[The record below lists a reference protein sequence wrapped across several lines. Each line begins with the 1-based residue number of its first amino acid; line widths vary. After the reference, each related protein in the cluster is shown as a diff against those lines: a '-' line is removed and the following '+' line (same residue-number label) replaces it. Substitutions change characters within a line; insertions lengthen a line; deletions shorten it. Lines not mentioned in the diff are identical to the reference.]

1 MKNLKI
7 IFIFIILLIY
17 LFLLTGCS
25 ENKTD
30 EELLKEKTLSEL
42 EYTEDTIHLIVEKYL
57 SGDYLENGE
66 IAWQNVRKDF
76 GEISNNT
83 SVIIL
88 DLTSMQIEDSN
99 ILGLEDRINAI
110 NSALD
115 SELEMSL
122 LESLKDFYKVITDYI
137 KRIYPENDILYK
149 EKEVKAYLL
158 ESLYYSM
165 IDDYVTALNSIE
177 NAESLYQELMNNVNY
192 LNENSYNVNRMYI
205 AIQEMKLSIQNQEKE
220 NVILRYI
227 NTN

>member
-1 MKNLKI
+1 MRKI
-7 IFIFIILLIY
+7 IIIFGISIIY

-42 EYTEDTIHLIVEKYL
+42 EYTEDTIHLIIEKYL

-88 DLTSMQIEDSN
+88 DLTNMQIEDSN
-99 ILGLEDRINAI
+99 ILGFEDRINAI
-110 NSALD
+110 NSAID

-122 LESLKDFYKVITDYI
+122 LESLKDFYKVIPDYI
-137 KRIYPENDILYK
+137 KKIYPENDILYK

-165 IDDYVTALNSIE
+165 IDDYATALNSIE

-192 LNENSYNVNRMYI
+192 LNENSYNVNRMYV

>member
-42 EYTEDTIHLIVEKYL
+42 EYTEDSIHLIVEKYL

-99 ILGLEDRINAI
+99 ILGFEDRINAI
-110 NSALD
+110 NSAID

-122 LESLKDFYKVITDYI
+122 LESLKDFYKVIPDYI
-137 KRIYPENDILYK
+137 KKIYPENDILYK

-165 IDDYVTALNSIE
+165 IDDYATALNSIE

-192 LNENSYNVNRMYI
+192 LNENSYNVNRMYV

-227 NTN
+227 NTI

>member
-122 LESLKDFYKVITDYI
+122 LESLKDFYKVIPDYI

-165 IDDYVTALNSIE
+165 IDDYATALNSIE

-192 LNENSYNVNRMYI
+192 LNENSYNVNRMYV

-227 NTN
+227 NTI

>member
-1 MKNLKI
+1 M
-7 IFIFIILLIY
+7 
-17 LFLLTGCS
+17 
-25 ENKTD
+25 
-30 EELLKEKTLSEL
+30 LKEKTLSEL
-42 EYTEDTIHLIVEKYL
+42 EYTEDTIHLIIEKYL

-88 DLTSMQIEDSN
+88 DLTNMQIEDSN
-99 ILGLEDRINAI
+99 ILGFEDRINAI
-110 NSALD
+110 NSAID

-122 LESLKDFYKVITDYI
+122 LESLKDFYKVIPDYI
-137 KRIYPENDILYK
+137 KKIYPENDILYK

-165 IDDYVTALNSIE
+165 IDDYATALNSIE

-192 LNENSYNVNRMYI
+192 LNENSYNVNRMYV

>member
-1 MKNLKI
+1 MKKI
-7 IFIFIILLIY
+7 IIIFGISIIY

-42 EYTEDTIHLIVEKYL
+42 EYTEDTIHLIIEKYL

-88 DLTSMQIEDSN
+88 DLTNMQIEDSN
-99 ILGLEDRINAI
+99 ILGFEDRINAI
-110 NSALD
+110 NSAID

-122 LESLKDFYKVITDYI
+122 LESLKDFYKVIPDYI
-137 KRIYPENDILYK
+137 KKIYPENDILYK

-165 IDDYVTALNSIE
+165 IDDYATALNSIE

-192 LNENSYNVNRMYI
+192 LNENSYNVNRMYV